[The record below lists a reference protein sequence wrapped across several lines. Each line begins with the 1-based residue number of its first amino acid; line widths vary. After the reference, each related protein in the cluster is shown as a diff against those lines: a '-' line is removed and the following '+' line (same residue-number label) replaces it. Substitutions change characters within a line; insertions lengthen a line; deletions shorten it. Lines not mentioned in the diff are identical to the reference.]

1 MFMENG
7 AAYKTCHAHNKVS
20 CLTCPSRMNGI
31 FSDLAEKH
39 LKQLDLHK
47 SNHHYKKGQTIF
59 YEDTDCPGVFC
70 LVSGQ
75 VKLVKNGA
83 EGKETLYKIISP
95 GEAMGVYDVVSK
107 QSCNVTAIAMQ
118 DSELCLVDK
127 KFINS
132 LIQQNS
138 DLALKVIQ
146 KMTQDLHDFENR
158 LNDIQNKDVQQRIA
172 KLLFV
177 LNSTHGKDTESGRYL
192 DIQLT
197 RSDMAAMVATTPE
210 SVMRTLSEF
219 KTLGY
224 VDLVAKKIYIKK
236 IEDIRQIAEV

>member
-1 MFMENG
+1 METIKP
-7 AAYKTCHAHNKVS
+7 YKACHVHDKES
-20 CLTCPSRMNGI
+20 CLTCPSRINGI

-39 LKQLDLHK
+39 LQQLDLHK

-59 YEDTDCPGVFC
+59 YEESDCPGVFC

-95 GEAMGVYDVVSK
+95 GEAIGVYDIISK
-107 QSCNVTAIAMQ
+107 QSSNVTAVAMQ
-118 DSELCLVDK
+118 DTEVCFVDK
-127 KFINS
+127 KFIIG
-132 LIQQNS
+132 LIKNDS

-177 LNSTHGKDTESGRYL
+177 LSSTHGTETEQGLFL
-192 DIQLT
+192 DIKLT
-197 RSDMAAMVATTPE
+197 RSDMAAMVSTTPE

-219 KTLGY
+219 KNFGHI
-224 VDLVAKKIYIKK
+224 DLISKKIYLKK
-236 IEDIRQIAEV
+236 IEEIRQIAEV